1 MMRRCF
7 PNLARRR
14 LPARLTLA
22 AWLAA
27 ALAGA
32 APASALAATAAPQR
46 DITMALASEPAS
58 LDPLFSRT
66 QNNMQTAENMFERLI
81 SQDENLQVRPGL
93 AQSWRNLDPTTWE
106 FRLRPGVRFSDG
118 SPLTADDV
126 AWSLARARHVPNS
139 PAPFSGAVAEIAR
152 VDVIDPLTLR
162 IVTKTPAPAFVEQ
175 VGLVYIVSRHAAD
188 GHASG
193 DYRQPAVAV
202 GTGPYRLVRWIPG
215 DRLVLE
221 RNPYYWGKRP
231 PFDHA
236 TLRFVANDAARL
248 SALMSGSVDLIDNV
262 PPVTLDRLRHTHD
275 VTLFS
280 GPSARLIYLA
290 LDGSRPVSPFVHV
303 VANTA
308 ANTAAD
314 APAGANPLRDVR
326 VREAISK
333 MIDRE
338 AIARYL
344 LNGAALPAAQIAP
357 PGLGGYDPKLT
368 PDACDPAGARPL
380 LAEAGYPHGFRLT
393 LHASNDRFA
402 SDGDLGQVLG
412 QMLARGGIRIDDV
425 VTQPYNV
432 YAGAAAKRAYSA
444 FVFSFGNST
453 SDSAIALTNVI
464 ATHSP
469 AAGTGAFNRTRYSNP
484 RVDALLQQASQTF
497 DTAARRRL
505 LADAADVAFRD
516 YAIVP
521 LYFPVDYWA
530 ARGSVIF
537 HPNQAE
543 RTSLLYVET
552 RP

>member
-1 MMRRCF
+1 MMRLRF
-7 PNLARRR
+7 PANVRRG

-32 APASALAATAAPQR
+32 APAQAADAAGAANAAHR

-66 QNNMQTAENMFERLI
+66 QNNMQTAENLFERLI

-106 FRLRPGVRFSDG
+106 FHLRPGVRFSDG

-126 AWSLARARHVPNS
+126 AWSLQRARHVPNS

-152 VDVIDPLTLR
+152 IDVIDALTLR
-162 IVTKTPAPAFVEQ
+162 IVTKTPSPAFVEQ
-175 VGLVYIVSRHAAD
+175 VGLVYIASRHAAA
-188 GHASG
+188 GHASS
-193 DYRQPAVAV
+193 DYRNPAVAV

-231 PFDHA
+231 AFDHA

-262 PPVTLDRLRHTHD
+262 PPVTLDRLRHTRD

-303 VANTA
+303 A
-308 ANTAAD
+308 ANPAGGAQ
-314 APAGANPLRDVR
+314 AGANPLRDVR

-357 PGLGGYDPKLT
+357 PGLGGHDPRLT
-368 PDACDPAGARPL
+368 PDAFDPAGARRL
-380 LAEAGYPHGFRLT
+380 LAEAGYPQGFRLT

-464 ATHSP
+464 ATHST

-497 DTAARRRL
+497 DTTARRQL

-530 ARGSVIF
+530 ARGGVIF